1 MRWWSQV
8 SSTVRCAG
16 GLAPLRPLRREL
28 DDKAIAGSSA
38 SPRIARAARLSRK
51 DTAAMR
57 RRMQRLQ
64 RRLIAADKPIIWLCA
79 GPGTG
84 KSRLLQA
91 LRASAGAAAFS
102 RWQLLDRPSPEQAR
116 ALLTGK
122 GMSGR
127 GARRVLIASR
137 PDDALARVL
146 LTPRIYGSVEVI
158 DDAELY
164 LTHADC
170 RAQIDAQLFAETGG
184 WPVLVDAWAF
194 GSREATQE
202 LLPEFLE
209 REFLPALPQ
218 ALATAMFAAAGAPL
232 SAAAVEFLFERG
244 RCTHPLLRTIGSQTV
259 IASRWVRNALVALRT
274 SSRAMVPAVREQLAE
289 LYANFADPVGA
300 ILSMM
305 EIGESTQ
312 ALEIFMRA
320 GGAFF
325 GYRHGYQALARV
337 LESFAPQQEQRS
349 DELFYARLW
358 LMIKS
363 GQPRE
368 ALLRLEA
375 RHPGLPVDLRRMRLS
390 HRPMAV
396 LLRIDISLDIDETP
410 PLEVI
415 ASWGRLQ
422 ALLPAGNELALGL
435 LFNTMAIGFLQ
446 ADALLEAEQMATEA
460 LAAYRRARSPYLVH
474 FMLLHLCDISL
485 RQSRL
490 TDAAEK
496 LRDAEAALRDSGM
509 TFNSEPAIVESFK
522 SRIAYEEG
530 RFVDC
535 PAETEPILE
544 ALLRGDSWPD
554 LIASMAGHF
563 VLTAF
568 WGRGLRKAL
577 ERLDHFALTLS
588 RRHGSTRHEGMELVR
603 IRLLQVARR
612 HAEAGMRLEEYD
624 LHRGGSRSAHLE
636 AEEGLIRLRHA
647 LVQERL
653 GADALPLAASL
664 AGRPSLELRHRI
676 SLAVLQAF
684 LRHRSGDSG
693 LARRNLRHALRE
705 AEASNLLGA
714 LAEEGEF
721 LERLLPLL
729 IAEPGLGNTRL
740 AAFAQRVLR
749 LLHSLP
755 AAPMHSKAVA
765 GISRQEHRVLSYL
778 VDGYTNKQIA
788 RALAL
793 SESTVKF
800 HLRGLFRKLRVSN
813 RSALTETALKRGI
826 VT

>member
-1 MRWWSQV
+1 
-8 SSTVRCAG
+8 
-16 GLAPLRPLRREL
+16 
-28 DDKAIAGSSA
+28 
-38 SPRIARAARLSRK
+38 
-51 DTAAMR
+51 MR
-57 RRMQRLQ
+57 RRLQRL
-64 RRLIAADKPIIWLCA
+64 LKKLSDGDKPIIWLRA

-84 KSRLLQA
+84 KTRLLQA
-91 LRASAGAAAFS
+91 LRNGAGGAMTA
-102 RWQLLDRPSPEQAR
+102 RWRLLDTPSVSAVR
-116 ALLTGK
+116 AMLKTHGIFE
-122 GMSGR
+122 R
-127 GARRVLIASR
+127 GARRVVIASR
-137 PDDALARVL
+137 TGDPIGSVL
-146 LTPRIYGSVEVI
+146 LTPRIYGGVEVI
-158 DDAELY
+158 DDAALY
-164 LTHADC
+164 LTPADC
-170 RAQIDAQLFAETGG
+170 RVTIDGEMFAATGG
-184 WPVLVDAWAF
+184 WPVLVDAWAS
-194 GSREATQE
+194 GSSAATREM
-202 LLPEFLE
+202 LPEFLE
-209 REFLPALPQ
+209 SEFLPTLPQ
-218 ALATAMFAAAGAPL
+218 PLVTAMFAAAGEPL
-232 SAAAVEFLFERG
+232 SAAAVEFLFHHG
-244 RCTHPLLRTIGSQTV
+244 HCAHPLLLRSGSETA
-259 IASRWVRNALVALRT
+259 IASSWVRDALVALRT
-274 SSRAMVPAVREQLAE
+274 NSRALVPAVHDQLAE
-289 LYANFADPVGA
+289 LYANFADPVRA

-305 EIGESTQ
+305 EIGEAAQ
-312 ALEIFMRA
+312 AIEIFTRA
-320 GGAFF
+320 GGACF
-325 GYRHGYQALARV
+325 GYRHGYQALAQV
-337 LESFAPQQEQRS
+337 LERFGPEQEQRS
-349 DELFYARLW
+349 DDLFYARLW

-375 RHPGLPVDLRRMRLS
+375 RYPGLPVDLRRLRLS
-390 HRPMAV
+390 HRPMAL

-422 ALLPAGNELALGL
+422 ALLPAGDDLALGL
-435 LFNTMAIGFLQ
+435 LFNTMAIGFLE
-446 ADALLEAEQMATEA
+446 ADALLEAEQMAEEA

-490 TDAAEK
+490 SDAADK
-496 LRDAEAALRDSGM
+496 LRLAEAALRDSGM
-509 TFNSEPAIVESFK
+509 TFNSEPAIIESFK

-535 PAETEPILE
+535 PADTEPILE

-554 LIASMAGHF
+554 LFASMAAHF

-624 LHRGGSRSAHLE
+624 LHRGGPRSAQLE
-636 AEEGLIRLRHA
+636 AEESLIRLRHA

-653 GADALPLAASL
+653 GADALHLAASL
-664 AGRPSLELRHRI
+664 SGRPSLEVRHRI
-676 SLAVLQAF
+676 SLAILQAYM
-684 LRHRSGDSG
+684 RHRAGDHG
-693 LARRNLRHALRE
+693 VARRHLRLALRD
-705 AEASNLLGA
+705 AEARNLLGA
-714 LAEEGEF
+714 LAEDGEF

-729 IAEPGLGNTRL
+729 IAELGPGNARL
-740 AAFAQRVLR
+740 AVFAQRVLR

-765 GISRQEHRVLSYL
+765 GVSRQEHRVLSYL

-793 SESTVKF
+793 SDSTVKF

-813 RSALTETALKRGI
+813 RGALAETALKRGI

>member
-1 MRWWSQV
+1 M
-8 SSTVRCAG
+8 
-16 GLAPLRPLRREL
+16 
-28 DDKAIAGSSA
+28 
-38 SPRIARAARLSRK
+38 
-51 DTAAMR
+51 
-57 RRMQRLQ
+57 Q
-64 RRLIAADKPIIWLCA
+64 RRLRRLQVKLTAIDKPIVWLRA

-84 KSRLLQA
+84 KSRLLRA
-91 LRASAGAAAFS
+91 LRDGVGAARLS
-102 RWQLLDRPSPEQAR
+102 RWRLLDTPSPEQAR
-116 ALLTGK
+116 ALLNVNGIA
-122 GMSGR
+122 GR
-127 GARRVLIASR
+127 GARRIVIASR
-137 PDDALARVL
+137 TDDAIARVL
-146 LTPRIYGSVEVI
+146 LTPRIYGGVTVI
-158 DDAELY
+158 DDAELF
-164 LTHADC
+164 LTLEDC
-170 RAQIDAQLFAETGG
+170 RTKADAELFAATGG
-184 WPVLVDAWAF
+184 WPVLADAWVVGNSA
-194 GSREATQE
+194 ATRE

-209 REFLPALPQ
+209 RELLPTLPQ
-218 ALATAMFAAAGAPL
+218 PLVTAMFAAAGAPL
-232 SAAAVEFLFERG
+232 SAAAVEFLFEQG
-244 RCTHPLLRTIGSQTV
+244 RCAHPLLRRAGLETV
-259 IASRWVRNALVALRT
+259 IASTWVRDALVALRT
-274 SSRAMVPAVREQLAE
+274 NSRALVPAVRDQLAE
-289 LYANFADPVGA
+289 LYANFADPVRA

-305 EIGESTQ
+305 EIGEAAQ
-312 ALEIFMRA
+312 AIEIFTRA

-325 GYRHGYQALARV
+325 GYRHGYQALAQV
-337 LESFAPQQEQRS
+337 LERFGPQQEQRS

-422 ALLPAGNELALGL
+422 ALLPTGNELALGL

-446 ADALLEAEQMATEA
+446 ADALIEAEQMATEA

-490 TDAAEK
+490 SDASEK
-496 LRDAEAALRDSGM
+496 LRLAEAALHDSGM

-535 PAETEPILE
+535 PAESEPILE

-563 VLTAF
+563 VFTAF

-588 RRHGSTRHEGMELVR
+588 RRHGSTRHEGMDLAH

-624 LHRGGSRSAHLE
+624 LHRGGPRSAHLQ
-636 AEEGLIRLRHA
+636 AEESLIRLRHR

-653 GADALPLAASL
+653 GADALQLAASI
-664 AGRPSLELRHRI
+664 AGNPSLEVRHKI
-676 SLAVLQAF
+676 SLAVLQAY
-684 LRHRSGDSG
+684 LRHRAGDHG
-693 LARRNLRHALRE
+693 LARRHLRLALRD
-705 AEASNLLGA
+705 AEGRNLLGA
-714 LAEEGEF
+714 LVEEGEF

-729 IAEPGLGNTRL
+729 IAEPGPGNARL

-755 AAPMHSKAVA
+755 AAPMYSKAVA
-765 GISRQEHRVLSYL
+765 GVSRQEHRVLSYL

-793 SESTVKF
+793 SDSTVKF

-813 RSALTETALKRGI
+813 RGALTEMALKRGI

>member
-1 MRWWSQV
+1 M
-8 SSTVRCAG
+8 
-16 GLAPLRPLRREL
+16 
-28 DDKAIAGSSA
+28 
-38 SPRIARAARLSRK
+38 
-51 DTAAMR
+51 
-57 RRMQRLQ
+57 Q
-64 RRLIAADKPIIWLCA
+64 RRLRRLQARLIAVDTPIVWLRA
-79 GPGTG
+79 GPGAG

-91 LRASAGAAAFS
+91 LRDGAGGRTLS
-102 RWQLLDRPSPEQAR
+102 RWRLVDSPSPEQAR
-116 ALLTGK
+116 TLLNANGIA
-122 GMSGR
+122 GR
-127 GARRVLIASR
+127 GARRIVIASR
-137 PDDALARVL
+137 PDDSIARVL
-146 LTPRIYGSVEVI
+146 LTPRVYGRVTVI
-158 DDAELY
+158 DDTELF
-164 LTHADC
+164 LRLEDC
-170 RAQIDAQLFAETGG
+170 RSKTDAEAFAATGG
-184 WPVLVDAWAF
+184 WPVLVDAWVS
-194 GSREATQE
+194 GNGATMQE
-202 LLPEFLE
+202 LLSEYLE
-209 REFLPALPQ
+209 REFLPTLPQ
-218 ALATAMFAAAGAPL
+218 QLVTAMFAAAGAPL
-232 SAAAVEFLFERG
+232 SAAAVDFLFDHG
-244 RCTHPLLRTIGSQTV
+244 TCAHPLLRSEGSETV
-259 IASRWVRNALVALRT
+259 IASTWVRNALVALRT
-274 SSRAMVPAVREQLAE
+274 KSRALVPAVREQLAE
-289 LYANFADPVGA
+289 LYSNFADPVRA
-300 ILSMM
+300 ILSLV
-305 EIGESTQ
+305 EIGEAAQ
-312 ALEIFMRA
+312 AIEIFTRA

-325 GYRHGYQALARV
+325 GYRHGYQALAQV
-337 LESFAPQQEQRS
+337 LEKFGLQQEQRS

-368 ALLRLEA
+368 ALLRLEG

-390 HRPMAV
+390 HRPMAL

-410 PLEVI
+410 PREVI

-422 ALLPAGNELALGL
+422 ALLPAGDDLALGL

-446 ADALLEAEQMATEA
+446 AGALLEAEQMAAEA

-490 TDAAEK
+490 SDAAEK
-496 LRDAEAALRDSGM
+496 LRGAEACLRDSGM

-554 LIASMAGHF
+554 LITTMAGHF
-563 VLTAF
+563 ALTAF

-588 RRHGSTRHEGMELVR
+588 RRHGSTRHEGMDLVR

-624 LHRGGSRSAHLE
+624 LHRDGPRSAHLE
-636 AEEGLIRLRHA
+636 AEESLIRLRHL
-647 LVQERL
+647 LVQDRPGPE
-653 GADALPLAASL
+653 ASQLAASL
-664 AGRPSLELRHRI
+664 TGRPSLDVRNKI
-676 SLAVLQAF
+676 SLAILQAHG
-684 LRHRSGDSG
+684 RQRAGDHG
-693 LARRNLRHALRE
+693 MARRHLRIALRD
-705 AEASNLLGA
+705 AESHNLLGL

-721 LERLLPLL
+721 LERLLPPL
-729 IAEPGLGNTRL
+729 IAEPGPGNVRL

-765 GISRQEHRVLSYL
+765 GVSRQEHRVLSYL

-793 SESTVKF
+793 SDSTVKF

-813 RSALTETALKRGI
+813 RGALTETALERGI